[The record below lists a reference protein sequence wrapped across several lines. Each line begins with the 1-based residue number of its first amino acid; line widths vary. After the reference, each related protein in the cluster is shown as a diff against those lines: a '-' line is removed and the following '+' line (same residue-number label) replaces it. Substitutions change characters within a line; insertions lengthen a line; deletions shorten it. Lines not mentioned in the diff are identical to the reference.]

1 MDSLK
6 TLIKEEYKD
15 KLFMAKVV
23 MKSQRDKKLTIITD
37 NLRGVCG
44 ITVVTVVGPAE
55 PISDTLEKTVL
66 KVKFFLSEPTV
77 KQQLMAMSKDAR
89 RIDGVVSFIPHYAER
104 WFDRI
109 YTA

>member
-6 TLIKEEYKD
+6 ALIREEYKD
-15 KLFMAKVV
+15 SLFMAKVV
-23 MKSQRDKKLTIITD
+23 MKSRRDKKLTIITD

-55 PISDTLEKTVL
+55 PISDTIEKTVL
-66 KVKFFLSEPTV
+66 KVKFFQSEPSL
-77 KQQLMAMSKDAR
+77 KQQLITMSKDAR
-89 RIDGVVSFIPHYAER
+89 RIDGVVSFIPHYAEQ